1 MIYLWHL
8 SLGKDNLWSKQ
19 LQSLQ
24 TVRVKEIP
32 VQEDGAFFYGIR
44 VLKRSF
50 PDLAQ
55 IQPIIVWNYKPPL
68 KVLRS

>member
-8 SLGKDNLWSKQ
+8 SVRKDNLWSKQ

-24 TVRVKEIP
+24 TVLAKEIP
-32 VQEDGAFFYGIR
+32 VQEDGGLFYDIR
-44 VLKRSF
+44 ALKKSSQA
-50 PDLAQ
+50 LAQ
-55 IQPIIVWNYKPPL
+55 IQPITVWNYKPPL